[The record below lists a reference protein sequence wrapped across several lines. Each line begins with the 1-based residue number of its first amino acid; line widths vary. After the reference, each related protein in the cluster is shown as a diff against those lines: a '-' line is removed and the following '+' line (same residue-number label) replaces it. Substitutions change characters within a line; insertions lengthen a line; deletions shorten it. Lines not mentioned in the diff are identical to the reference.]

1 MSWDII
7 PCSVNQGLPALLR
20 PGMTCLRRGP
30 NRIRPTG
37 LCAPGSGWNPLL
49 LVTDGIGGSP
59 YGPDPTQ
66 QTKRSRKPAMIQ
78 SPGSVQNEV
87 RDTSQGT
94 AFISAIDGGLLSL
107 AMIAGYYRIACDP
120 AQMAHDLG
128 LGHRAA
134 NAEDIVRAAR
144 RLGLK
149 ARALPDQTPKRL
161 RSAPLPSILQMR
173 DGSFVILTH
182 RLDDGRLRIIR
193 PLTRAQSF
201 ETLED
206 VTQAWSGELVLI

>member
-1 MSWDII
+1 
-7 PCSVNQGLPALLR
+7 
-20 PGMTCLRRGP
+20 
-30 NRIRPTG
+30 
-37 LCAPGSGWNPLL
+37 
-49 LVTDGIGGSP
+49 
-59 YGPDPTQ
+59 
-66 QTKRSRKPAMIQ
+66 MIQ
-78 SPGSVQNEV
+78 SPGSLQNEV
-87 RDTSQGT
+87 RDAPQGK
-94 AFISAIDGGLLSL
+94 AFMSAIDGGLLSL
-107 AMIAGYYRIACDP
+107 AMIAGYYRIACEP

-149 ARALPDQTPKRL
+149 ARALPDQPPKRL
-161 RSAPLPSILQMR
+161 RSAPLPGILQMR
-173 DGSFVILTH
+173 DGRFAILTH

-206 VTQAWSGELVLI
+206 VTKAWSGELVLVTRRLGGPRGSHHLRFQLVPALDLALSKAGRPFPLGLVLYSAFRPRHASVFPGRGR